1 MRLDHS
7 SWYEVD
13 GYLSRSRG
21 IIIPAGS
28 TEQHGPIGLIGT
40 DAICA
45 GMIAERAAM
54 LAGAM
59 VAPTLAYAPARF
71 NLDFPGTVS
80 VSPRLFQ
87 SIAESICRSLGRQ
100 GFEQFY
106 FLNGHGANLVPLRRL
121 SAVFPRLR
129 IRIVSWWDFPQVE
142 ELRQRHFGEM
152 EGMHA
157 TPSEISM
164 TRMAGRILDHPD
176 ADRPPASLSPEYIRK
191 ASGDRHG
198 PPRRHRAGFPDG
210 RVGSHSAL
218 ATPELGRLLL
228 EAAARAVAEDY
239 RQFLAA

>member
-13 GYLSRSRG
+13 GYLARSRG

-45 GMIAERAAM
+45 GMIAEQAAM

-80 VSPRLFQ
+80 ISPRQFQ
-87 SIAESICRSLGRQ
+87 SIAEGICRSLGRQ
-100 GFEQFY
+100 GFVHFY
-106 FLNGHGANLVPLRRL
+106 FLNGHGANLEPLHRL
-121 SAVFPRLR
+121 HMVFPKLR
-129 IRIVSWWDFPQVE
+129 IRIASWWDFPPVE
-142 ELRQRHFGEM
+142 ELRQRHFGEL

-157 TPSEISM
+157 TPSEISI

-176 ADRPPASLSPEYIRK
+176 AGREPARLSPEYISK
-191 ASGDRHG
+191 ARGDRHG
-198 PPRRHRAGFPDG
+198 PPGRHRAEFPDG

-218 ATPELGRLLL
+218 ATPELGRLLFD
-228 EAAARAVAEDY
+228 AAAQATAGDY
-239 RQFLAA
+239 RRFLAT